1 MDDAPLNILPED
13 RAHFHQ
19 SILTLS
25 RHGDPVR
32 ARLRRRDLWAAL
44 VVFVLVS
51 ATSVPAVIPFLLL
64 EDSNL
69 ALRLSNLI
77 LLVLLFL
84 VGFWWAHYTDIRPW
98 AVGLTVMLL
107 GIALVLVA
115 IVLGG

>member
-1 MDDAPLNILPED
+1 LDDAPLNILPED